1 MLKFISIAAL
11 LLAATLS
18 GCGASGTV
26 LTVNGQPI
34 TRDQLDTKLENS
46 SSPVTARSVLQ
57 LMVTDDLIDQDAQK
71 NNISVTPAEI
81 AKIENQ
87 YKAQYPANQWD
98 QLLKA
103 RGLTGQDVQD
113 LIRRQIIL
121 DKAVGANVHVPPSQI
136 AAYFKLNHAQLDTPA
151 QARARHILVADL
163 PTALKVEAALKAG
176 QDFAAVAKQY
186 SMDPGSK
193 DAGGELGTFPRGR
206 MVPTFDAYV
215 FSGPIG
221 KISSPIKSPLGY
233 HIIQIESRTPAVK
246 ATLANSTAKIT
257 QMLRQQQESPLI
269 QQFLQQLQQSAKIE
283 VSDQRFAGLFPTPL
297 PAAPAPAAPAPAQ
310 TK

>member
-1 MLKFISIAAL
+1 MI
-11 LLAATLS
+11 AATLTA
-18 GCGASGTV
+18 CASGGGTI
-26 LTVNGQPI
+26 LTVNGQAI
-34 TRDQLDTKLENS
+34 TRDQLDNKLENS
-46 SSPVTARSVLQ
+46 STPVTARNVLQ
-57 LMVTDDLIDQDAQK
+57 LMVTDDLIDQYAQTHK
-71 NNISVTPAEI
+71 ITVSQAEI
-81 AKIENQ
+81 DKIENQ

-98 QLLKA
+98 QTLKA
-103 RGLTGQDVQD
+103 RGLTEQDVQD

-121 DKAVGANVHVPPSQI
+121 DKAVGGAVRVPPGQV
-136 AAYFKLNHAQLDTPA
+136 AAYFKLNHAQLDQPV

-163 PTALKVEAALKAG
+163 ATAQKVEADLKAG
-176 QDFAAVAKQY
+176 KDFAAEAKQY

-193 DAGGELGTFPRGR
+193 DNGGELGFFPRGR

-221 KISSPIKSPLGY
+221 KISPPIKSPLGY
-233 HIIQIESRTPAVK
+233 HIIQIEERKPAAK

-269 QQFLQQLQQSAKIE
+269 QQFLQQQQQTAKID
-283 VSDQRFAGLFPTPL
+283 VTDTRFEGLFPTPF
-297 PAAPAPAAPAPAQ
+297 PAAAAPAPAQ

>member
-1 MLKFISIAAL
+1 MLKRIGIAAL
-11 LLAATLS
+11 LLAATLT
-18 GCGASGTV
+18 GCGSGGTV
-26 LTVNGQPI
+26 LSVNGQAI

-57 LMVTDDLIDQDAQK
+57 LMVTDDLIDQYAQK
-71 NNISVTPAEI
+71 NKISVTPAEI

-103 RGLTGQDVQD
+103 RGLTEQDVQD

-206 MVPTFDAYV
+206 MVPAFDAYV

-221 KISSPIKSPLGY
+221 KLSAPIKSPLGY

-269 QQFLQQLQQSAKIE
+269 QQFLQQLQASAKIE

>member
-1 MLKFISIAAL
+1 MTACS
-11 LLAATLS
+11 S
-18 GCGASGTV
+18 GGGTI
-26 LTVNGQPI
+26 LTVNGQAI

-57 LMVTDDLIDQDAQK
+57 LMVTDDLIDQYAQAH
-71 NNISVTPAEI
+71 NITVTQPEI
-81 AKIENQ
+81 DKVENQ

-103 RGLTGQDVQD
+103 RGLSEKDVQD

-121 DKAVGANVHVPPSQI
+121 DKAVGANVHVPPSQV
-136 AAYFKLNHAQLDTPA
+136 AAYFKLNHAQLDQPE

-163 PTALKVEAALKAG
+163 ATAQKVEADLKAG
-176 QDFAAVAKQY
+176 KDFAAEAKAY
-186 SMDPGSK
+186 SNDPGSK
-193 DAGGELGTFPRGR
+193 DNGGELGLFPRGR

-221 KISSPIKSPLGY
+221 KISPPIKSPLGY
-233 HIIQIESRTPAVK
+233 HIIQIEERKPAVK

-257 QMLRQQQESPLI
+257 QLLKQQQESPLI
-269 QQFLQQLQQSAKIE
+269 QQFLQQQQQTAKIE

-297 PAAPAPAAPAPAQ
+297 PAAPAPAPAT